1 MSIYEI
7 RQAATGAILWTGG
20 PESAEQA
27 LDAMAREAGYRDYA
41 ALPEDARGGESRA
54 VLFAGI

>member
-1 MSIYEI
+1 MGIYEI

-20 PESAEQA
+20 AESAEQA

-41 ALPEDARGGESRA
+41 SMPDEARGGQAEAAKLTR
-54 VLFAGI
+54 I